1 MFGQKKM
8 YCKQIYKIMQS
19 PFRDIE
25 NANVLWKL
33 PYLYGFR
40 MEEKNALNNVVA
52 YPRNVKIKRTAWDR
66 SSSLVANNRIPQIF
80 EVITKQP
87 KDLVLQTLVSNKFI
101 TPSN

>member
-1 MFGQKKM
+1 
-8 YCKQIYKIMQS
+8 MQS